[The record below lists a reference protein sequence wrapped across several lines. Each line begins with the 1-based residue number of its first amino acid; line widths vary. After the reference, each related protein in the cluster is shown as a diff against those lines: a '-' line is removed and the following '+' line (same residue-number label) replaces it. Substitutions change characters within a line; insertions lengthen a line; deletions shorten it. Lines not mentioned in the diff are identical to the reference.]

1 MLKMGNSCQIW
12 EKIKLS
18 KAENY
23 KIEILGYLVLK
34 QPTSHIAI
42 VPAASLYY
50 KFVGTTGYDN

>member
-1 MLKMGNSCQIW
+1 MR
-12 EKIKLS
+12 EKIKLF

-42 VPAASLYY
+42 VLAASLYY
-50 KFVGTTGYDN
+50 KFVRATGYDN